1 MPGKIEQGGL
11 WKQISVVIR
20 ADIMVKAAEMNLDI
34 SNACNR
40 ALADL
45 TGIDYPK
52 DLLALPVA
60 QYGIIPGPDAPVP
73 KSRTRVL
80 HPVINADDPSAV
92 VKLMKTT
99 RPHNDKPVPEPPF
112 PAGKI
117 PEVAPVLQVE
127 RKPGPATAGK
137 GKTPEKERKR
147 KDDTLK
153 KFVTEKI
160 IRVDSESAAISKDD
174 MYQAFSRWCRVHRCS
189 AVPDQKAFGTLLKN
203 KFAIADKTVNG
214 TPSWLKVQLK

>member
-1 MPGKIEQGGL
+1 MPGKNEQGGL
-11 WKQISVVIR
+11 WKQILVVIR

-45 TGIDYPK
+45 TGIDFPK
-52 DLLALPVA
+52 DLLPPMVA
-60 QYGIIPGPDAPVP
+60 QNGMTPGAAAPVP

-92 VKLMKTT
+92 VKLMKPT
-99 RPHNDKPVPEPPF
+99 RPHEDKPVPEPPF
-112 PAGKI
+112 PARKI
-117 PEVAPVLQVE
+117 PEVEPVLPAA

-137 GKTPEKERKR
+137 GKTAEKEKKR

-160 IRVDSESAAISKDD
+160 IRVDSESAAISKDE
-174 MYQAFSRWCRVHRCS
+174 MYQAFSRWCRDHRCS
-189 AVPDQKAFGTLLKN
+189 AVPEQKAFGTLLKN
-203 KFAIADKTVNG
+203 KFAITDKTVNG
-214 TPSWLKVQLK
+214 TPSWLKIQLK